1 MRISASMLC
10 GIAIV
15 LGLGMA
21 GCSESENVTLHEPGV
36 YKGTV
41 DPIVEKQG
49 SAEQQERLVQ
59 RFNMVQ
65 TDR

>member
-1 MRISASMLC
+1 MRTTRLMLP
-10 GIAIV
+10 GIVIF

-21 GCSESENVTLHEPGV
+21 ACSDSDTTLHEPGV
-36 YKGTV
+36 YKGPV

-49 SAEQQERLVQ
+49 SAEQQERLLT
-59 RFNMVQ
+59 RFNQVQ

>member
-1 MRISASMLC
+1 MRISKSMLG

-15 LGLGMA
+15 LGLGLA
-21 GCSESENVTLHEPGV
+21 GCSDSGEVTLHEPGV
-36 YKGTV
+36 YKGSF
-41 DPIVEKQG
+41 DPTVEKQG

-59 RFNMVQ
+59 RFNQIQ

>member
-1 MRISASMLC
+1 MRTSATMLC
-10 GIAIV
+10 GIAV
-15 LGLGMA
+15 FLGLALG
-21 GCSESENVTLHEPGV
+21 GCSDNEVTLHEPGV
-36 YKGTV
+36 YKGSV

-59 RFNMVQ
+59 RFNQIQ